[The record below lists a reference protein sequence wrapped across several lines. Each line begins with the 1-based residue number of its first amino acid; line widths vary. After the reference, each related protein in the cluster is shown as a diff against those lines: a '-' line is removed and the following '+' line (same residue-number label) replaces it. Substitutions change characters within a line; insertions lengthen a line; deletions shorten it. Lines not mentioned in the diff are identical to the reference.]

1 MSTRGVETRFVNVVR
16 DALENDGVVN
26 EEAMKGLVDYAKR
39 GYFTNGEKRALMQPG
54 GYLSAKFSEAELARL
69 KLSPEAFEIL
79 KTLGEESGMDASSSP
94 RVTHPDRRH
103 QHSNS

>member
-39 GYFTNGEKRALMQPG
+39 GYFYEW
-54 GYLSAKFSEAELARL
+54 
-69 KLSPEAFEIL
+69 
-79 KTLGEESGMDASSSP
+79 
-94 RVTHPDRRH
+94 
-103 QHSNS
+103 

>member
-39 GYFTNGEKRALMQPG
+39 GYFTNGEKRARCSP
-54 GYLSAKFSEAELARL
+54 LSISQR
-69 KLSPEAFEIL
+69 SSVRPNWR
-79 KTLGEESGMDASSSP
+79 ASSYLLRHSKSQDP
-94 RVTHPDRRH
+94 R
-103 QHSNS
+103 